1 MASAYFV
8 KTLPAIEKHL
18 AINIYEGFMISGVK
32 HGQGRYTWA
41 DGQVT
46 LGNWIHDECD
56 AFKAELQRRNEST
69 RSKERKAEKQEA
81 AAAASKKGSV
91 PKTSG
96 IGTKAKAK
104 KKPMKDFCVA
114 CRTQCSFSFQ
124 CLNCTTG
131 YCDSCEKSFKEQGFE
146 KRRPPCKC
154 MIGQD
159 GKAVAIEI
167 VPEQQQDIF
176 DLWNVLEVGGHFLD
190 RIASNSAKHVTFIIT
205 FSHISTRGI
214 KCTTLCEVGR
224 LNTVSQTKLFV
235 LESVRDYVRGCQPQP
250 AAFAH
255 LQKRWINPAI
265 PLPKVSLTTKCY
277 EHDWA
282 KLFKE
287 GRMDVDS
294 LEIKSFCLT
303 KNSIDDLITFVPRQ
317 LDVGTAWSSVKPPH
331 RYYILCGPR
340 PTIMVYIGIF
350 KSMNTQTI
358 RREYARSLTAATS
371 RFFQAAAKEG
381 SCMFDTVKGSIDTT
395 VLMEKW
401 LTLVQSLET
410 GIRQHGSEEEQKK
423 ELQESEKMKLVHIVY
438 HGWKSHPDEIQNG
451 FTSEHTFD
459 NCRSRNFTSFHSSFD
474 LAQQFIA
481 DSSEGLTDANC
492 TSIIRIPVFQFAD
505 NMEIPGF
512 KQKKSVQE
520 KMTFGMFGPLPGES
534 KMGSIMMERSDED
547 DSIFPKNVSRVKIYP
562 SIVNFI
568 KQALAPPQK
577 LKGRLTNQQLNRFA
591 DNVCDRYLSRLSS
604 PACIEYKAILMAFRI
619 ECTMHLD
626 DENYCLDKL
635 KQQFQGMTKGILQ
648 TLQQKLRVTM
658 IAVEDISNITTF
670 CLDRYYKMCL
680 GKGSTL
686 FRDQKIARAM
696 VLSLW
701 HVVGYHCHKATTDAH
716 KNYLINVDMDDYETV
731 EGAPIKNL
739 KSGGKQ
745 QKPAPRKD
753 WSQTPKEAIQTV
765 IDALTFMNL
774 YEKKKKDSGDTQ
786 WYYMYRKV
794 CHIVIGKDTC
804 PWCYSSVRRLKEA
817 AKMWT
822 EAKVLAKFGKQSL
835 IACKSNHFSTL
846 EELAIDVTKRI
857 EHHNT
862 GTANVKDLIESM
874 FLPVL
879 EKTRRLHTNILKDIL
894 KILCPN
900 DAGREEGREVEV
912 LEVDDC
918 FIFDH
923 ENNPATAL
931 TGTTGVSSEWFIRSS
946 PTTAQKFANDKSSPG
961 TTDVS
966 SESISPGK
974 SVLARH
980 SAESPWTQAYV
991 LSCRGTQYMVQFF
1004 EAGAQREEHQVSKE
1018 NVKHFDWNYWKQEMK
1033 SWNYN
1038 DFKEQLQVTGGQCQE
1053 DGEQGKGLVALE
1065 NLPVGS
1071 VVVEHTKCTAY
1082 KEGNQA
1088 GAEEECNCEL
1098 LFIGSS
1104 PTTAQ
1109 NSQRE
1114 DTKVGFVVT
1123 TRQVQ
1128 QGEKLKWL
1136 HEPDIIQSIMFSMQG
1151 DVSDARDSFDL
1162 HAYMALWRLRMPSPS
1177 SQNITI
1183 AGTAFETRNFGS
1195 SIKPFL
1201 HQATI
1206 DLLLME
1212 DIANWLDID
1221 ANNSFVVHLAI
1232 AMNKNP
1238 LALHTM
1244 FARNCTRN
1252 LQAKQDRV
1260 WTPDVLAAVLPSS
1273 LNFKIV
1279 ILVNQKADDTYT
1291 CKIYGSDMH
1300 DAEETPG
1307 SSVVLVQDG
1316 RNYSWLRATRIQ
1328 DVNIKMFQHN
1338 CQYAVEWETLTK
1350 KSVFIRGCHN
1360 SETQAPVE
1368 WKNSVWNTACE
1379 KVGLIKS
1386 DTGKWLTKPP
1396 GFNLDLTFQD
1406 GSLTPQSFAELQD
1419 VLGESMTSGS
1429 VADLGSEAGHA
1440 VAQFAFMPFVNQVI
1454 GIEIQYAWVAYSV
1467 IMMQH
1472 LKSESYRHNH
1482 HLADIHIIHGS
1493 FLDTTLSEW
1502 EAALRRAD
1510 LCFCNNFNWDKGSV
1524 SVPQGQQALT
1534 GEFRNKIN
1542 VNVAHLLVDKMKFN
1556 SRVLV
1561 FDETSFTGQAYQVVK
1576 TLELRASWST
1586 MKATKVVILRMCP
1599 THFKV
1604 LKKAL
1609 QTLCQAK
1616 NCNFGSLPKDWWENE
1631 VNQSGEGFLR
1641 LNDHILKQDYFEKS
1655 NASVH
1660 LGWNVT
1666 APMTVCIKKFPDLWG
1681 KTKDLAKRQHQ
1692 NIMQEI
1698 HILEIVA
1705 MNEDTSTHNV
1715 IRFLGTDVDRKGGT
1729 VLIFEMV
1736 HSSRF
1741 NSDLQS
1747 MTTQQIRDYMY
1758 RLLQALNYLHERNV
1772 VHRDVKPE
1780 NFLHNFQSNTFRLID
1795 FGSAEKGANGFVK
1808 TGGGTRG
1815 FRAPEILQGIATQTA
1830 AVDVWSAGI
1839 ILLSLITGK
1848 PYILS
1853 QHDKNAKGND
1863 VDVSHLKEIEEIVGK
1878 TEIQQLNEGK
1888 EYGDGSQHE
1897 NTTGWAAKALQSV
1910 ITARN
1915 WKNDDHALDLLS
1927 KMLNV
1932 QSSERITSAD
1942 ALKHPFFSQP

>member
-1 MASAYFV
+1 
-8 KTLPAIEKHL
+8 
-18 AINIYEGFMISGVK
+18 
-32 HGQGRYTWA
+32 
-41 DGQVT
+41 
-46 LGNWIHDECD
+46 
-56 AFKAELQRRNEST
+56 
-69 RSKERKAEKQEA
+69 
-81 AAAASKKGSV
+81 
-91 PKTSG
+91 
-96 IGTKAKAK
+96 
-104 KKPMKDFCVA
+104 
-114 CRTQCSFSFQ
+114 
-124 CLNCTTG
+124 
-131 YCDSCEKSFKEQGFE
+131 
-146 KRRPPCKC
+146 
-154 MIGQD
+154 
-159 GKAVAIEI
+159 
-167 VPEQQQDIF
+167 
-176 DLWNVLEVGGHFLD
+176 
-190 RIASNSAKHVTFIIT
+190 
-205 FSHISTRGI
+205 
-214 KCTTLCEVGR
+214 
-224 LNTVSQTKLFV
+224 
-235 LESVRDYVRGCQPQP
+235 
-250 AAFAH
+250 
-255 LQKRWINPAI
+255 
-265 PLPKVSLTTKCY
+265 
-277 EHDWA
+277 
-282 KLFKE
+282 
-287 GRMDVDS
+287 
-294 LEIKSFCLT
+294 
-303 KNSIDDLITFVPRQ
+303 
-317 LDVGTAWSSVKPPH
+317 
-331 RYYILCGPR
+331 
-340 PTIMVYIGIF
+340 
-350 KSMNTQTI
+350 
-358 RREYARSLTAATS
+358 
-371 RFFQAAAKEG
+371 
-381 SCMFDTVKGSIDTT
+381 
-395 VLMEKW
+395 
-401 LTLVQSLET
+401 
-410 GIRQHGSEEEQKK
+410 
-423 ELQESEKMKLVHIVY
+423 
-438 HGWKSHPDEIQNG
+438 
-451 FTSEHTFD
+451 
-459 NCRSRNFTSFHSSFD
+459 
-474 LAQQFIA
+474 
-481 DSSEGLTDANC
+481 
-492 TSIIRIPVFQFAD
+492 
-505 NMEIPGF
+505 
-512 KQKKSVQE
+512 
-520 KMTFGMFGPLPGES
+520 
-534 KMGSIMMERSDED
+534 MGSIMMERSDED

-568 KQALAPPQK
+568 KQALAPPQV

-591 DNVCDRYLSRLSS
+591 DNVCDRYLCKLSS
-604 PACIEYKAILMAFRI
+604 PACKEYKTILMAFRI

-635 KQQFQGMTKGILQ
+635 KQQFQGMTKGILH

-670 CLDRYYKMCL
+670 CLGRYYKMCL
-680 GKGSTL
+680 GNGSTI
-686 FRDQKIARAM
+686 FRDQKMARAM

-739 KSGGKQ
+739 KSRGKQ
-745 QKPAPRKD
+745 QNPTPRKD

-774 YEKKKKDSGDTQ
+774 YEKRKKGSGETQ

-794 CHIVIGKDTC
+794 CLIVIGKDTC
-804 PWCYSSVRRLKEA
+804 PWCYSSVRRLREA
-817 AKMWT
+817 AQLWT
-822 EAKVLAKFGKQSL
+822 EPAKFGKQSL

-846 EELAIDVTKRI
+846 EELATDVTKRI

-862 GTANVKDLIESM
+862 ETVNVKDLIKSM

-879 EKTRRLHTNILKDIL
+879 EGTRTQHTNILKDIL
-894 KILCPN
+894 NILRPN
-900 DAGREEGREVEV
+900 DAGREEGREVEII
-912 LEVDDC
+912 EIDD
-918 FIFDH
+918 FSISDH
-923 ENNPATAL
+923 ESRPAW
-931 TGTTGVSSEWFIRSS
+931 TTGEGSEWFIGSN
-946 PTTAQKFANDKSSPG
+946 PTTAQNSQREDTNKEFANDKSSPV

-966 SESISPGK
+966 SESISPGE

-991 LSCRGTQYMVQFF
+991 LGCRGTQYMVEFF
-1004 EAGAQREEHQVSKE
+1004 EAGAQHGEHQVSKE
-1018 NVKHFDWNYWKQEMK
+1018 NVKHFDWNYWKPEMK

-1053 DGEQGKGLVALE
+1053 DSEQGKGLVALK

-1088 GAEEECNCEL
+1088 GAEKEYNCEL

-1104 PTTAQ
+1104 PITAQ
-1109 NSQRE
+1109 NSQGE

-1136 HEPDIIQSIMFSMQG
+1136 QEPDIIQSIMFSMQGDVGSSPVTTDVSSESISPGESVLARHSAESPWTQAYVLGCRGTQYMVEFFEAGAQHGEHQVSKENVKHFDWNYWKPEMKSWNYNDFKEQLQVTGGQCQEDSEQGKGLVALKNLPVGSVVVEHTKCTAYKEGNQAGAEKEYNCELLFIGSSPITAQNSQGEDTKVGFVVTTRQVQQGEKLKWLQEPDIIQSIMFSMQG

-1162 HAYMALWRLRMPSPS
+1162 HAYMVLWRLRMPSPS

-1183 AGTAFETRNFGS
+1183 ASTAFETSDFGS

-1279 ILVNQKADDTYT
+1279 ILVKQKADDTYT

-1338 CQYAVEWETLTK
+1338 SQYAVKWETLTK

-1406 GSLTPQSFAELQD
+1406 GSLTPQSFAELHD
-1419 VLGESMTSGS
+1419 VLRESMTSGS

-1472 LKSESYRHNH
+1472 LKSESYKHNH
-1482 HLADIHIIHGS
+1482 HMADIQIIHGS
-1493 FLDTTLSEW
+1493 FLNTTLSEW
-1502 EAALRRAD
+1502 EAALGRAD
-1510 LCFCNNFNWDKGSV
+1510 LCFCNNPNWDKGSV

-1534 GEFRNKIN
+1534 GEFRNKIS

-1586 MKATKVVILRMCP
+1586 SNKATKVEILRMCP

-1609 QTLCQAK
+1609 QMLCQAK

-1666 APMTVCIKKFPDLWG
+1666 APMTVCIKKFPDLGPLWG
-1681 KTKDLAKRQHQ
+1681 KTKAVAQMQHH

-1736 HSSRF
+1736 NSSRF

-1863 VDVSHLKEIEEIVGK
+1863 VDALHLKEIEEIVGK
-1878 TEIQQLNEGK
+1878 TEIQQLNEGE

-1897 NTTGWAAKALQSV
+1897 SKTGWAVKALQSV
-1910 ITARN
+1910 ITTRN

-1942 ALKHPFFSQP
+1942 ALKHPFFQSAMNGP

>member
-1 MASAYFV
+1 MFSMQGNVSDARDSFD
-8 KTLPAIEKHL
+8 L
-18 AINIYEGFMISGVK
+18 
-32 HGQGRYTWA
+32 HGQDREELGKESEVE
-41 DGQVT
+41 GQ
-46 LGNWIHDECD
+46 
-56 AFKAELQRRNEST
+56 
-69 RSKERKAEKQEA
+69 
-81 AAAASKKGSV
+81 
-91 PKTSG
+91 KTSG
-96 IGTKAKAK
+96 
-104 KKPMKDFCVA
+104 PH
-114 CRTQCSFSFQ
+114 
-124 CLNCTTG
+124 
-131 YCDSCEKSFKEQGFE
+131 KE
-146 KRRPPCKC
+146 
-154 MIGQD
+154 
-159 GKAVAIEI
+159 
-167 VPEQQQDIF
+167 
-176 DLWNVLEVGGHFLD
+176 
-190 RIASNSAKHVTFIIT
+190 S
-205 FSHISTRGI
+205 
-214 KCTTLCEVGR
+214 
-224 LNTVSQTKLFV
+224 
-235 LESVRDYVRGCQPQP
+235 
-250 AAFAH
+250 
-255 LQKRWINPAI
+255 
-265 PLPKVSLTTKCY
+265 
-277 EHDWA
+277 
-282 KLFKE
+282 
-287 GRMDVDS
+287 
-294 LEIKSFCLT
+294 
-303 KNSIDDLITFVPRQ
+303 
-317 LDVGTAWSSVKPPH
+317 
-331 RYYILCGPR
+331 
-340 PTIMVYIGIF
+340 
-350 KSMNTQTI
+350 
-358 RREYARSLTAATS
+358 
-371 RFFQAAAKEG
+371 
-381 SCMFDTVKGSIDTT
+381 
-395 VLMEKW
+395 
-401 LTLVQSLET
+401 
-410 GIRQHGSEEEQKK
+410 
-423 ELQESEKMKLVHIVY
+423 
-438 HGWKSHPDEIQNG
+438 
-451 FTSEHTFD
+451 
-459 NCRSRNFTSFHSSFD
+459 
-474 LAQQFIA
+474 
-481 DSSEGLTDANC
+481 
-492 TSIIRIPVFQFAD
+492 
-505 NMEIPGF
+505 
-512 KQKKSVQE
+512 
-520 KMTFGMFGPLPGES
+520 
-534 KMGSIMMERSDED
+534 
-547 DSIFPKNVSRVKIYP
+547 
-562 SIVNFI
+562 
-568 KQALAPPQK
+568 
-577 LKGRLTNQQLNRFA
+577 
-591 DNVCDRYLSRLSS
+591 
-604 PACIEYKAILMAFRI
+604 
-619 ECTMHLD
+619 
-626 DENYCLDKL
+626 
-635 KQQFQGMTKGILQ
+635 
-648 TLQQKLRVTM
+648 
-658 IAVEDISNITTF
+658 
-670 CLDRYYKMCL
+670 
-680 GKGSTL
+680 
-686 FRDQKIARAM
+686 
-696 VLSLW
+696 
-701 HVVGYHCHKATTDAH
+701 
-716 KNYLINVDMDDYETV
+716 
-731 EGAPIKNL
+731 
-739 KSGGKQ
+739 
-745 QKPAPRKD
+745 
-753 WSQTPKEAIQTV
+753 
-765 IDALTFMNL
+765 
-774 YEKKKKDSGDTQ
+774 
-786 WYYMYRKV
+786 
-794 CHIVIGKDTC
+794 
-804 PWCYSSVRRLKEA
+804 
-817 AKMWT
+817 
-822 EAKVLAKFGKQSL
+822 
-835 IACKSNHFSTL
+835 
-846 EELAIDVTKRI
+846 
-857 EHHNT
+857 
-862 GTANVKDLIESM
+862 
-874 FLPVL
+874 
-879 EKTRRLHTNILKDIL
+879 
-894 KILCPN
+894 
-900 DAGREEGREVEV
+900 
-912 LEVDDC
+912 
-918 FIFDH
+918 
-923 ENNPATAL
+923 
-931 TGTTGVSSEWFIRSS
+931 
-946 PTTAQKFANDKSSPG
+946 ANDKSSPG
-961 TTDVS
+961 TTVVT

>member
-1 MASAYFV
+1 
-8 KTLPAIEKHL
+8 
-18 AINIYEGFMISGVK
+18 
-32 HGQGRYTWA
+32 
-41 DGQVT
+41 
-46 LGNWIHDECD
+46 
-56 AFKAELQRRNEST
+56 
-69 RSKERKAEKQEA
+69 
-81 AAAASKKGSV
+81 
-91 PKTSG
+91 
-96 IGTKAKAK
+96 
-104 KKPMKDFCVA
+104 
-114 CRTQCSFSFQ
+114 
-124 CLNCTTG
+124 
-131 YCDSCEKSFKEQGFE
+131 
-146 KRRPPCKC
+146 
-154 MIGQD
+154 
-159 GKAVAIEI
+159 
-167 VPEQQQDIF
+167 
-176 DLWNVLEVGGHFLD
+176 
-190 RIASNSAKHVTFIIT
+190 
-205 FSHISTRGI
+205 
-214 KCTTLCEVGR
+214 
-224 LNTVSQTKLFV
+224 
-235 LESVRDYVRGCQPQP
+235 
-250 AAFAH
+250 
-255 LQKRWINPAI
+255 
-265 PLPKVSLTTKCY
+265 
-277 EHDWA
+277 
-282 KLFKE
+282 
-287 GRMDVDS
+287 
-294 LEIKSFCLT
+294 
-303 KNSIDDLITFVPRQ
+303 
-317 LDVGTAWSSVKPPH
+317 
-331 RYYILCGPR
+331 
-340 PTIMVYIGIF
+340 
-350 KSMNTQTI
+350 
-358 RREYARSLTAATS
+358 
-371 RFFQAAAKEG
+371 
-381 SCMFDTVKGSIDTT
+381 
-395 VLMEKW
+395 
-401 LTLVQSLET
+401 
-410 GIRQHGSEEEQKK
+410 
-423 ELQESEKMKLVHIVY
+423 
-438 HGWKSHPDEIQNG
+438 
-451 FTSEHTFD
+451 
-459 NCRSRNFTSFHSSFD
+459 
-474 LAQQFIA
+474 
-481 DSSEGLTDANC
+481 
-492 TSIIRIPVFQFAD
+492 
-505 NMEIPGF
+505 
-512 KQKKSVQE
+512 
-520 KMTFGMFGPLPGES
+520 
-534 KMGSIMMERSDED
+534 
-547 DSIFPKNVSRVKIYP
+547 
-562 SIVNFI
+562 
-568 KQALAPPQK
+568 
-577 LKGRLTNQQLNRFA
+577 
-591 DNVCDRYLSRLSS
+591 
-604 PACIEYKAILMAFRI
+604 
-619 ECTMHLD
+619 
-626 DENYCLDKL
+626 
-635 KQQFQGMTKGILQ
+635 
-648 TLQQKLRVTM
+648 
-658 IAVEDISNITTF
+658 
-670 CLDRYYKMCL
+670 
-680 GKGSTL
+680 
-686 FRDQKIARAM
+686 
-696 VLSLW
+696 
-701 HVVGYHCHKATTDAH
+701 
-716 KNYLINVDMDDYETV
+716 
-731 EGAPIKNL
+731 
-739 KSGGKQ
+739 
-745 QKPAPRKD
+745 
-753 WSQTPKEAIQTV
+753 
-765 IDALTFMNL
+765 
-774 YEKKKKDSGDTQ
+774 
-786 WYYMYRKV
+786 
-794 CHIVIGKDTC
+794 
-804 PWCYSSVRRLKEA
+804 
-817 AKMWT
+817 
-822 EAKVLAKFGKQSL
+822 
-835 IACKSNHFSTL
+835 
-846 EELAIDVTKRI
+846 
-857 EHHNT
+857 
-862 GTANVKDLIESM
+862 
-874 FLPVL
+874 
-879 EKTRRLHTNILKDIL
+879 
-894 KILCPN
+894 
-900 DAGREEGREVEV
+900 
-912 LEVDDC
+912 
-918 FIFDH
+918 
-923 ENNPATAL
+923 
-931 TGTTGVSSEWFIRSS
+931 
-946 PTTAQKFANDKSSPG
+946 
-961 TTDVS
+961 
-966 SESISPGK
+966 
-974 SVLARH
+974 
-980 SAESPWTQAYV
+980 
-991 LSCRGTQYMVQFF
+991 
-1004 EAGAQREEHQVSKE
+1004 
-1018 NVKHFDWNYWKQEMK
+1018 
-1033 SWNYN
+1033 
-1038 DFKEQLQVTGGQCQE
+1038 
-1053 DGEQGKGLVALE
+1053 
-1065 NLPVGS
+1065 
-1071 VVVEHTKCTAY
+1071 
-1082 KEGNQA
+1082 
-1088 GAEEECNCEL
+1088 
-1098 LFIGSS
+1098 
-1104 PTTAQ
+1104 
-1109 NSQRE
+1109 
-1114 DTKVGFVVT
+1114 VGFVVT

-1177 SQNITI
+1177 LQNITI

-1273 LNFKIV
+1273 LNFKMV
-1279 ILVNQKADDTYT
+1279 ILVKQKADDTYT

-1681 KTKDLAKRQHQ
+1681 QTKALAKRQHQ

-1795 FGSAEKGANGFVK
+1795 FGSAEEGANGFVK